1 MNKKFLIFG
10 ALAFFAVA
18 LVTALVVPYLSNTII
33 GDLTIDS
40 PVTILI
46 DGGETYSLSLFA
58 GQSVTAETVTTV
70 HVDGLT
76 GHIAENKIS
85 NFDGEGLSVEF
96 RVDEY
101 LGVFQL
107 PLCIVGDDAYF
118 YIGDPTEVLNEGS
131 FTSDTTFITELG
143 LAPGVYDVE
152 STVIL
157 YSEAEC
163 PSVPAPVFVAD

>member
-18 LVTALVVPYLSNTII
+18 LVTALVIPYLSNTIS
-33 GDLTIDS
+33 GDIEVSS
-40 PVTILI
+40 PVTISI
-46 DGGETYSLSLFA
+46 EGGETYTLSLFA
-58 GQSVTAETVTTV
+58 GQSVTAETLTTV

-96 RVDEY
+96 RVVAY
-101 LGVFQL
+101 PGVFQL

-118 YIGDPTEVLNEGS
+118 YIGDPTEVLDEGS
-131 FTSDTTFITELG
+131 FTSETTFITEIG
-143 LAPGVYDVE
+143 LEPGVYEVE
-152 STVIL
+152 SQVIL

-163 PSVPAPVFVAD
+163 SSFPAPIFVAD